1 MNIRELGTKMRHF
14 GSNLPLG
21 RRSATVSVV
30 AAATVLALG
39 GWALADGTVPLV
51 SGSTDATSTATSTPS
66 NATTAAGQDATNNGS
81 NNVAAAVNTSN
92 GKSVFALR
100 LKIVQTD
107 SSTVDAT
114 NAAVAAAS
122 CSDCQT
128 VAIALEAVLVAGS
141 PTTFDP
147 TNIALAINSGCTNCQ
162 TLATAYQDVV
172 QNNTRV
178 RITGAGRQEI
188 ASIRQDLDSLRNS
201 GLDIFAIQQ
210 RVNDDA
216 AAFLNVLQNDVLP
229 IGKPTA
235 TVSTAPA
242 TTSTSVTPSTEGSAT
257 TSTSISTS
265 TSTTQSP

>member
-1 MNIRELGTKMRHF
+1 MNIRQLGTKMRRF
-14 GSNLPLG
+14 GSKLPLG
-21 RRSATVSVV
+21 GRTATVSVV
-30 AAATVLALG
+30 VAATVLALG
-39 GWALADGTVPLV
+39 GWAVADGSVPLL
-51 SGSTDATSTATSTPS
+51 SGSTDTTSTATSTSS
-66 NATTAAGQDATNNGS
+66 NATTAAGQGATNNGS

-141 PTTFDP
+141 PTTYDP
-147 TNIALAINSGCTNCQ
+147 TNIALAINSGCNNCQ

-172 QNNTRV
+172 QHDTRV
-178 RITGAGRQEI
+178 RITGAGRQQI

-210 RVNDDA
+210 RVNEDA
-216 AAFLNVLQNDVLP
+216 AAFLNVLQSDVVP
-229 IGKPTA
+229 IGQPTA
-235 TVSTAPA
+235 TVSPA
-242 TTSTSVTPSTEGSAT
+242 STTTSTSVTPTTEGS
-257 TSTSISTS
+257 STS
-265 TSTTQSP
+265 TSTSTSTSQKP

>member
-1 MNIRELGTKMRHF
+1 MNIRNIRSK
-14 GSNLPLG
+14 LPLG
-21 RRSATVSVV
+21 HRTAAVTAVV
-30 AAATVLALG
+30 ALTVLALG
-39 GWALADGTVPLV
+39 GLAVADGNVPLLT
-51 SGSTDATSTATSTPS
+51 SAPADTTSTTT
-66 NATTAAGQDATNNGS
+66 NATTSPATGTNNGS

-141 PTTFDP
+141 PTTYDP

-172 QNNTRV
+172 QHDTRV
-178 RITGAGRQEI
+178 RISGKGRQQI
-188 ASIRQDLDSLRNS
+188 AAIRQDLQSLRNS
-201 GLDIFAIQQ
+201 GLDITAIQQ
-210 RVNDDA
+210 RVNEDA
-216 AAFLNVLQNDVLP
+216 AAFLSVLENDVIP
-229 IGKPTA
+229 IGKPSSPSSTTSNA
-235 TVSTAPA
+235 PSTTSPPVTSTTVAST
-242 TTSTSVTPSTEGSAT
+242 TTSTSTPST
-257 TSTSISTS
+257 TSTST
-265 TSTTQSP
+265 P